1 MPRCGSGGSGVSGG
15 GGYISP
21 LCCWKGIQWLLGGTR
36 PPYRRFQA
44 YSSSFLFDKP
54 PRIRPISWGI
64 ICIHKSSP
72 LTAFHFSILKILHPR
87 PLFFV
92 RLVPPPLPP
101 IEPLGQVFVPG
112 RSYCCVAVTGA
123 SPGYKPETQPHCRVY
138 IKYLQPHYTSIEVKL
153 IVSVYGPFDEVAI
166 ISALLDFT

>member
-123 SPGYKPETQPHCRVY
+123 SPGYKPLAPSGNSTSLQSLHQVLATSLY
-138 IKYLQPHYTSIEVKL
+138 KYRGQVDRLCLRAVR
-153 IVSVYGPFDEVAI
+153 
-166 ISALLDFT
+166 